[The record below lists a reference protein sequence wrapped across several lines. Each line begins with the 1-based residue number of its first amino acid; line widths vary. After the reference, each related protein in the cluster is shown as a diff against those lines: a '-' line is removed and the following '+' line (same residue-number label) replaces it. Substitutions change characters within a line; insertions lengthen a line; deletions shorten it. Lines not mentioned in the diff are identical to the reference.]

1 MTREEL
7 LRKLEAR
14 IERTLGRLGI
24 DATVVS
30 LGRNS
35 WVGGGM
41 VAGGLGLN
49 ETTGGGLA
57 DGVDAFGTSWSTG
70 DAGSCRGWSGG
81 AIPLSLRTGGE
92 GVLSDDVLEV
102 VRETV
107 REFVTEHAVDFVR
120 HFSTRR
126 DPKTLN

>member
-14 IERTLGRLGI
+14 IERTLGQLGI

-30 LGRNS
+30 LGRNA
-35 WVGGGM
+35 WIGGSMMSG
-41 VAGGLGLN
+41 ARNTGGADFSIRADREINLTPRYDDRASALGL
-49 ETTGGGLA
+49 
-57 DGVDAFGTSWSTG
+57 
-70 DAGSCRGWSGG
+70 SGG
-81 AIPLSLRTGGE
+81 VLPLSLRAGGD
-92 GVLSDDVLEV
+92 GVLSDDVLDV

-107 REFVTEHAVDFVR
+107 REFVAEHAVDFVR
-120 HFSTRR
+120 HFSTRP

>member
-24 DATVVS
+24 DVTVVS
-30 LGRNS
+30 LGRS
-35 WVGGGM
+35 GWAAGGM
-41 VAGGLGLN
+41 VAGGWGPV
-49 ETTGGGLA
+49 GRRA
-57 DGVDAFGTSWSTG
+57 DGALDGIGAVASRG
-70 DAGSCRGWSGG
+70 DEGCDLSGG
-81 AIPLSLRTGGE
+81 TFPLSLRAGE
-92 GVLSDDVLEV
+92 GVLSEDVLEV

-107 REFVTEHAVDFVR
+107 REFVAEHAIDFVR
-120 HFSTRR
+120 LFSTRP